1 MLFILYEGFRSA
13 LIAIATNK
21 LRSFLT
27 SLGIIIGVA
36 SIIAVVSLVQGLEKS
51 ITDQLEGVGSN
62 SLFIQQKRDNYGRLI
77 GNLSDDDLFKLRQI
91 DGVENIYPQ
100 TFVFEYPDLQ
110 YGAEKFAADIVGVT
124 ADAVK
129 GDESNVPTKGRFFS
143 NADGDSRRKV
153 AVLGHKVAK
162 ELKLP
167 DNPIGEF
174 IRYGPHWFKVIGV
187 MVEKGQ
193 MMGQDMDNIV
203 YIPYST
209 AVNIIG
215 YQKQP
220 FVMFI
225 VLINDAENLEFI
237 SDRMT
242 RVLRRQHSLATDQDD
257 DFTIQSSDQLLDT
270 IGQITDILTLVFGG
284 IVGISLLVGGI
295 GIMNIML
302 VSVTERT
309 REVGICKA
317 LGATRSD
324 ILLQF
329 LIESVVIS
337 LIGGFIGLG
346 LGYGLGIGI
355 AAMIPNFPPS
365 EVPVW
370 AVALAIG
377 FSSGTGVIFG
387 ILPAAKA
394 ARLDPID
401 ALRYE

>member
-1 MLFILYEGFRSA
+1 MWFIFIEGFRSA
-13 LIAIATNK
+13 LVAIATNK

-62 SLFIQQKRDNYGRLI
+62 TLFIQQKRDNFGRLE
-77 GNLSDDDLFKLRQI
+77 GNLTDDDLFKLKQI
-91 DGVENIYPQ
+91 DGIEVISPQ
-100 TFVFEYPDLQ
+100 TFVFEYSEVQ
-110 YGAEKFAADIVGVT
+110 YGSEKYQADVVGLT
-124 ADAVK
+124 PEAVK
-129 GDESNVPTKGRFFS
+129 GDTSNIPVIGRFFS
-143 NADGDSRRKV
+143 YADNDSRRKV
-153 AVLGHKVAK
+153 AVIGHKVMK

-167 DNPIGEF
+167 SDPIGEYL
-174 IRYGPHWFKVIGV
+174 RYGPYWFKIIGV
-187 MVEKGQ
+187 LAEKGQ
-193 MMGQDMDNIV
+193 IMGQDLDKGIF
-203 YIPYST
+203 IPYST
-209 AVNIIG
+209 AVGIMG

-220 FVMFI
+220 FVMFM
-225 VLINDAENLEFI
+225 VTLDDVGSVEFVSERI
-237 SDRMT
+237 T
-242 RVLRRQHSLATDQDD
+242 RVLRRQHGLLPEEED

-270 IGQITDILTLVFGG
+270 IGQITNVITLVFGG

-329 LIESVVIS
+329 LIEAVVIS
-337 LIGGFIGLG
+337 MIGGLIGLG
-346 LGYGLGIGI
+346 LGYGVGQ
-355 AAMIPNFPPS
+355 AAANLIPNFPPS
-365 EVPVW
+365 EVPLW

-377 FSSGTGVIFG
+377 FSTGTGVIFG

-394 ARLDPID
+394 ARLDPIE